1 MDIGGIATPVTH
13 DPSKQRTGDT
23 VSVAVKEKSS
33 VDTESDTPAH
43 IANNVVDEGSEIP
56 AEKLPPHLGRN
67 LNVTA

>member
-1 MDIGGIATPVTH
+1 MDIGGIATPVAN

-23 VSVAVKEKSS
+23 VSVAVKDKSS
-33 VDTESDTPAH
+33 VDAESDTPAH

-56 AEKLPPHLGRN
+56 TEKLPPHLGRN